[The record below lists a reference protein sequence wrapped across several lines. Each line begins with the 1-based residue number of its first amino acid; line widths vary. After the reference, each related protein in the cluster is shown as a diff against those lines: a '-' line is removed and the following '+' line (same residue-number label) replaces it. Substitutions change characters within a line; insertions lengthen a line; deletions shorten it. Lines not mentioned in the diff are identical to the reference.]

1 MHYYLHAKLLYIS
14 PLVSILCL
22 LVTLS
27 CYSSIFAFP
36 LEFIPAVLYESQNK
50 MAASTAL
57 E

>member
-1 MHYYLHAKLLYIS
+1 MQYYLHAKLLYIS
-14 PLVSILCL
+14 PLISILCL